1 MTSSQ
6 PRQGAAAP
14 TVARLA
20 DFANHGHCP
29 TASLAFAEGYDLD
42 RVLQGT
48 AYADPFGQSEFM
60 FERGRMFER
69 LVKQDAGDGH
79 CRYGPLLELLRE
91 HLGFDTPDA
100 RIVNLRQELGTDM
113 EARARRTRRLL
124 REMAEGREGFANIVD
139 GAVLQAAVA
148 GHVANYEADGLAFR
162 LGGRLRVVEVKS
174 FPVVDGQADPVALAA
189 ALDQG
194 ALYIH
199 LVRMALEAENLDPDL
214 VSDKLVLVTPR
225 NVGLTPTLHERGVGA
240 RIDRIRRLLDEVP
253 DEAPATGTEGAP
265 VRFAEVAPRQ
275 GRSAEE
281 RIDAA
286 FSICEDVGNEF
297 GAACQGCGMYRLCR
311 DRAFEIGAPE
321 LAGDSVA
328 RELAGVADLDRAAAL
343 ADGALPTPMEA
354 PAARALSRAAD
365 LHAEALARS
374 LP

>member
-1 MTSSQ
+1 MSPA

-20 DFANHGHCP
+20 GFANHGHCP

-79 CRYGPLLELLRE
+79 CRYGPLLDLLRE

-100 RIVNLRQELGTDM
+100 RIVNLRQELGSDM

-139 GAVLQAAVA
+139 GAVLQATVA
-148 GHVANYEADGLAFR
+148 GHLANYEADGLAFR
-162 LGGRLRVVEVKS
+162 LGGSLRVIEVKS

-194 ALYIH
+194 GLYIH
-199 LVRMALEAENLDPDL
+199 LVRLALEAEGLDPAL
-214 VSDKLVLVTPR
+214 VSDDLVLITPR
-225 NVGLTPTLHERGVGA
+225 NVGLTPTLHKRGVGP
-240 RIDRIRRLLDEVP
+240 RIERIRRLLVAVP
-253 DEAPATGTEGAP
+253 GHAPTPSGGQA
-265 VRFAEVAPRQ
+265 RFATVAPRR

-286 FSICEDVGNEF
+286 LSICDDIGNDY
-297 GAACQGCGMYRLCR
+297 GPACQGCGLYRLCR
-311 DRAFEIGAPE
+311 DRAFRLGAPA
-321 LAGDSVA
+321 LAGHGVA
-328 RELAGVADLDRAAAL
+328 RELAGIASLDRAAEL
-343 ADGALPTPMEA
+343 ADGALPTPLET
-354 PAARALSRAAD
+354 AAAGALRRAAD
-365 LHAEALARS
+365 LRDEALARS

>member
-139 GAVLQAAVA
+139 GAVLQATVA

-199 LVRMALEAENLDPDL
+199 LVRMALDAESLDPDL

-240 RIDRIRRLLDEVP
+240 RIARIRLLLDKVP
-253 DEAPATGTEGAP
+253 NEAPATGAEGAP

-275 GRSAEE
+275 GRRAEE

-311 DRAFEIGAPE
+311 DRAFGIGAPE

-328 RELAGVADLDRAAAL
+328 RELAGVADLDRAAKL

-365 LHAEALARS
+365 LHAEALVRS

>member
-1 MTSSQ
+1 MSPAQ
-6 PRQGAAAP
+6 RQGAAAP

-20 DFANHGHCP
+20 GFANHGHCP

-48 AYADPFGQSEFM
+48 VYAEPFGQSGFM

-79 CRYGPLLELLRE
+79 CRYGPLLELLRD
-91 HLGFDTPDA
+91 HLGFDIPDA

-139 GAVLQAAVA
+139 GAVLQATVA
-148 GHVANYEADGLAFR
+148 GHPANYEADGLAFR
-162 LGGRLRVVEVKS
+162 LGGHLRVIEVKS

-199 LVRMALEAENLDPDL
+199 LVRLALEAEGLDTDL
-214 VSDKLVLVTPR
+214 VSEDLVLITPR
-225 NVGLTPTLHERGVGA
+225 NVGLTPTLHQRGVGA
-240 RIDRIRRLLDEVP
+240 RIERIRHLLEAVP
-253 DEAPATGTEGAP
+253 AEAPGLKPGGDP
-265 VRFAEVAPRQ
+265 VRFAAVAPRR

-286 FSICEDVGNEF
+286 LSICDEVGNDY
-297 GAACQGCGMYRLCR
+297 GSACQGCGLYRLCR
-311 DRAFEIGAPE
+311 DRAFRLGAPE
-321 LAGDSVA
+321 LAGESVA
-328 RELAGVADLDRAAAL
+328 RELAGIASLDRAAEL
-343 ADGALPTPMEA
+343 ADGALPTPLEA
-354 PAARALSRAAD
+354 AAAGALRRAAD
-365 LHAEALARS
+365 LRDEALTRS